1 MAFISIL
8 LTSLLIV
15 IHPTSSAAVG
25 HHRIH
30 PQSITSAPPPPPP
43 NPVQQACKVSQDQKS
58 CEKSLKE
65 SPTKNAMEIIQT
77 ALNISYSTNR
87 IAQSMTQSLYEA
99 SVGNLSVI
107 TITKN
112 CLDHLENSAYRL
124 TSTIDAFPRHE
135 IKNCRAWT
143 SAALTYQYDCW
154 SELQIVNNEDTDLIN
169 DTMLFVNTLVAYTS
183 NALSFLMAY
192 DVYGDQTASWKPLK
206 TERDGFW
213 EGGGG
218 GGGEPELEIPPWLA
232 KSDVSVCKPD
242 YDQCTYETVQE
253 AVNAAPNWSRGWRF
267 VIYVMKGFYEETVR
281 VGLEKQH
288 VVIIGD
294 GMGRTIIAGSLNV
307 SQPGVYTYNT
317 PTLGESSLSHTLC
330 SKNKD
335 VHI

>member
-15 IHPTSSAAVG
+15 IHPTSSA
-25 HHRIH
+25 
-30 PQSITSAPPPPPP
+30 PWPNAPPPPPP
-43 NPVQQACKVSQDQKS
+43 NPAQQACKVTKDQKK
-58 CEKSLKE
+58 CEESLKE
-65 SPTKNAMEIIQT
+65 TPTKNAMEIIQT

-112 CLDHLENSAYRL
+112 CIDYLENSAYRL

-169 DTMLFVNTLVAYTS
+169 DTMTFVNTLVDYTS

-213 EGGGG
+213 EGGGGG

-281 VGLEKQH
+281 VGIEKQH
-288 VVIIGD
+288 VVIVGD

-317 PTLGESSLSHTLC
+317 PTLGESSRVVPE
-330 SKNKD
+330 NF
-335 VHI
+335 